1 MLMMYLTFNNREDR
15 IFTDKIFDINLE
27 VEYIDDLFETSAF
40 PESHRKPNGL
50 LPVLT
55 LTSPGENLEFVCR
68 WDQNPEVVDIDMY
81 EDGKI
86 VIEFKSKE
94 DGYVGHHTSVVSR
107 DPRKFRIDIQI
118 PKRVIFQG
126 YLTLNISHTIE
137 INNLDRDIHIDVDPN
152 NLGHI
157 IIT

>member
-1 MLMMYLTFNNREDR
+1 MMYLTFNNRKDR

-27 VEYIDDLFETSAF
+27 VEYRDDLFEINAF
-40 PESHRKPNGL
+40 PESDRKPNGL

-55 LTSPGENLEFVCR
+55 LTSPSENLEFVCR

-81 EDGKI
+81 EDDKT
-86 VIEFKSKE
+86 VIEFKLKK

-107 DPRKFRIDIQI
+107 DPRKFHIDIQI
-118 PKRVIFQG
+118 PNRVIFQG

-137 INNLDRDIHIDVDPN
+137 INNLDRDINIDVDPN
-152 NLGHI
+152 NPGHI

>member
-1 MLMMYLTFNNREDR
+1 MLMMYLTFNNTKDR

-27 VEYIDDLFETSAF
+27 VECCDDFFEINAF

-55 LTSPGENLEFVCR
+55 LISPSENLEFVCR

-81 EDGKI
+81 KDGEM
-86 VIEFKSKE
+86 VTEFKSNKG
-94 DGYVGHHTSVVSR
+94 GYVGHHTSVVSI
-107 DPRKFRIDIQI
+107 DPRKFRIDIQM
-118 PKRVIFQG
+118 PGRVIFQG
-126 YLTLNISHTIE
+126 YLTLNTSHTIE
-137 INNLDRDIHIDVDPN
+137 INNLDRDIHIDADPN
-152 NLGHI
+152 NPGHI